1 LATLPDELKVRDVMS
16 SPVIE
21 ASENETAEQIAQKM
35 EKYNVGSVVIT
46 RNGAPVGI
54 VTKTDLV
61 WKVVSKN
68 LKPSEIIASSIM
80 SSPIY
85 SVTPETSIE
94 GALRKMTTLKVS
106 RLAVTYKNKLVG
118 LVSVKDILQITPEIL
133 EIVKE
138 HWKISGVTLSR
149 SSEGYVEGYCDECG
163 EWSDMLL
170 NIDGRYLCEEC
181 RLELSKRGIKEE

>member
-1 LATLPDELKVRDVMS
+1 MATLPDELKVRDVMS

-21 ASENETAEQIAQKM
+21 GSEDETAEQIAQKM

-54 VTKTDLV
+54 VTKTDLI
-61 WKVVSKN
+61 WKVVSRN
-68 LKPSEIIASSIM
+68 LKPSEIKASSIM
-80 SSPIY
+80 SSPIH
-85 SVTPETSIE
+85 SVNAETSIE
-94 GALRKMTTLKVS
+94 DTLRKMTALKVS

-118 LVSVKDILQITPEIL
+118 VVSVKDILQVTPEIL

-138 HWKISGVTLSR
+138 HWKIRGVTLSR

-170 NIDGRYLCEEC
+170 NVDGRYLCEEC
-181 RLELSKRGIKEE
+181 RLELSGRGVKE

>member
-1 LATLPDELKVRDVMS
+1 MTILPDELKVRDVMS

-21 ASENETAEQIAQKM
+21 GSENDTAEEIAQKM

-46 RNGAPVGI
+46 RGGTPVGI

-61 WKVVSKN
+61 WKVVSRN
-68 LKPSEIIASSIM
+68 LKPSEVKVSSIM
-80 SSPIY
+80 SSPIHT
-85 SVTPETSIE
+85 VEPETSIE
-94 GALRKMTTLKVS
+94 EALRKMTALKVS

-118 LVSVKDILQITPEIL
+118 LVSVKDILQVTPEIL

-138 HWKISGVTLSR
+138 NLKIRGVTLSGSR
-149 SSEGYVEGYCDECG
+149 EGYVEGYCDECG

-170 NIDGRYLCEEC
+170 NVDGRYLCEDC
-181 RLELSKRGIKEE
+181 RLELSKRGAGE

>member
-1 LATLPDELKVRDVMS
+1 MATLPDELKVRDVMS

-21 ASENETAEQIAQKM
+21 GNEDETAEQIAQKM

-61 WKVVSKN
+61 WKVVSRN
-68 LKPSEIIASSIM
+68 LKPSEIKASSIM
-80 SSPIY
+80 SSPIH
-85 SVTPETSIE
+85 SVNAETSIE
-94 GALRKMTTLKVS
+94 DTLKKMTTLKVS

-118 LVSVKDILQITPEIL
+118 VVSVKDILQVTPEIL

-138 HWKISGVTLSR
+138 HWKIRGVALSR

-170 NIDGRYLCEEC
+170 NVDGRYLCEEC
-181 RLELSKRGIKEE
+181 RLELSGRGVKE